1 MLHYDHAMPEVTLA
15 FIHLSAV
22 LGWVVFASSQAA
34 LCRVEWMNAAVV
46 RRLVRLDT
54 ILWVATAAVLLSGLA
69 RSLWGAKGAAWY
81 WGNGL
86 LHLKLTLFLAVA
98 VVMLGAS
105 RRYRRWRAALDA
117 SGALPPADDVAAA
130 RKRVMLAT
138 HVVALLPLAG
148 ILMARGYGG

>member
-1 MLHYDHAMPEVTLA
+1 MSEVVLA

-34 LCRVEWMNAAVV
+34 LCRAEWMNAAVV

-69 RSLWGAKGAAWY
+69 RSAWGAKGAAWY

-86 LHLKLTLFLAVA
+86 LHLKLTLFVVVA
-98 VVMLGAS
+98 IILLGAS
-105 RRYRRWRAALDA
+105 RRYRRWRAVLDLDG
-117 SGALPPADDVAAA
+117 SLPPTADVAAA
-130 RKRVMLAT
+130 RKRVMVAT